1 MQQRNKMIRLATHHF
16 FQMGKFL
23 FPLYALLL
31 TGEVLVSSRM
41 FVQSCR
47 MGALLSFQAI
57 WWKPI
62 LPVMFYVAY
71 AVAFFGILLY
81 FMRFTMGGTKGVYT
95 LRSLPTGAEGLAGSM
110 LLAVLWAFLLLWAVQ
125 IVAVY
130 VSYGVYH
137 WETALYNLP
146 GARVGTSKL
155 GFSVLLPDSPWAP
168 PANDLY
174 LTFVRT
180 PFLQM
185 FYPRHLF
192 FVLLSASF
200 LLLPVAS
207 CVYLALSL
215 YGRRWWAAMP
225 PPGRA
230 SSPQPQWGKAAWG
243 SGISALV
250 SFWRLRLPIWR
261 PVPCGCLG
269 WLTGSAGKAFWIK
282 MEGSK

>member
-1 MQQRNKMIRLATHHF
+1 M
-16 FQMGKFL
+16 
-23 FPLYALLL
+23 
-31 TGEVLVSSRM
+31 
-41 FVQSCR
+41 
-47 MGALLSFQAI
+47 
-57 WWKPI
+57 
-62 LPVMFYVAY
+62 
-71 AVAFFGILLY
+71 
-81 FMRFTMGGTKGVYT
+81 
-95 LRSLPTGAEGLAGSM
+95 
-110 LLAVLWAFLLLWAVQ
+110 LWAFLLLWAVQ

-215 YGRRWWAAMP
+215 YGRRWWAAIP
-225 PPGRA
+225 A
-230 SSPQPQWGKAAWG
+230 AAAWASLFAATSMG
-243 SGISALV
+243 ESSLGQWDISACILFGV
-250 SFWRLRLPIWR
+250 
-261 PVPCGCLG
+261 
-269 WLTGSAGKAFWIK
+269 
-282 MEGSK
+282 

>member
-23 FPLYALLL
+23 FPLLCAAADGRSARVQPDVRAVVQNGGFAKLSGDLVEAHSARNVLCGVRCCLFRHSALFYAVYDGRHERRLHPAEPSN
-31 TGEVLVSSRM
+31 GRRRPGWEHAPG
-41 FVQSCR
+41 
-47 MGALLSFQAI
+47 GALGVPAAL
-57 WWKPI
+57 
-62 LPVMFYVAY
+62 
-71 AVAFFGILLY
+71 
-81 FMRFTMGGTKGVYT
+81 GG
-95 LRSLPTGAEGLAGSM
+95 AD
-110 LLAVLWAFLLLWAVQ
+110 
-125 IVAVY
+125 VAVY

-200 LLLPVAS
+200 LPLPVAS
-207 CVYLALSL
+207 CVYLALSF
-215 YGRRWWAAMP
+215 YGRRWWAAIP
-225 PPGRA
+225 A
-230 SSPQPQWGKAAWG
+230 AAAWASLFAATSMG
-243 SGISALV
+243 ESSLGQWDISACIFLAFEV
-250 SFWRLRLPIWR
+250 AYMAACTVWMLGMAYRLCRKSL
-261 PVPCGCLG
+261 LD
-269 WLTGSAGKAFWIK
+269 
-282 MEGSK
+282 